1 MMKFFRK
8 YTKHLLA
15 VFMALLLIVW
25 LGADAMQ
32 SLLQPD
38 RHNTSEKIG
47 WALGKVVRLGDLQ
60 VASNRSH
67 LLGRMEKPWQAPWF
81 MMAAMIAGSRDV
93 REARFLAQQIRSE
106 PLTEEEWM
114 LLDLA
119 AAGSGAE
126 VSEESLERQR
136 GEIPPAYLDRLR
148 EATGASLRQI
158 DDALRSFIRV
168 QDAAFQAVRAVKAT
182 DADVQ
187 DFLRQTGEKLRV
199 AMAVIPADTLIDPA
213 FEPAAEAI
221 AAHFEEHKNHLPDP
235 GAGRPFG
242 YQQPEAAQVEFI
254 RVSVG
259 PLVAGQSI
267 DEDTAYEYWKAH
279 QSEFLRP
286 ATQPATT
293 TAPGEPPAPEPPRP
307 YETFSECR
315 GKVYDRL
322 KLQAAKAQAAEIAE
336 ELIRNLQLAWKG
348 SPVTRPEGGYK
359 AIPEAVL
366 AADYYE
372 RQANSSRHPG
382 VLSYGRTMP
391 GDARALAAQPQIGR
405 ASIMEG
411 STPLVPFSRAAFMVP
426 ESSLKPTDD
435 PQTARFFRN
444 LYETC
449 PSPVVDHEGNAYVF
463 RTVALH
469 PAHAPASVDE
479 VRPQVIADLRRV
491 RAREQ
496 ARARAGQLAE
506 RAKAVGLKAAVDEDA
521 ELKGKLGQRGFQE
534 PEPFARKRMFA
545 WGGRAQLFPGG
556 PPEMA
561 GDAGFVDLCFSLAG
575 QQDRA
580 ARVAVYEQPMRNRW
594 VVVEVLEQVPLTSE
608 EYEQQRPGA
617 FAAVSMERR
626 LDLLREWFS
635 AEQIRRRA
643 DWKPVEQPDHAASPE
658 SESPKDRAGASG

>member
-32 SLLQPD
+32 SLFRPD
-38 RHNTSEKIG
+38 RHHASEKIG
-47 WALGKVVRLGDLQ
+47 SALGKVVRLGDLQ
-60 VASNRSH
+60 LASNRSH
-67 LLGRMEKPWQAPWF
+67 LLGRMQKPWQAPWL
-81 MMAAMIAGSRDV
+81 MMAAMIANSRDI
-93 REARFLAQQIRSE
+93 REARFLAQQIRPD

-119 AAGSGAE
+119 AAASGAE

-136 GEIPPAYLDRLR
+136 AEIPPAYLDSLR
-148 EATGASLRQI
+148 AATGASLRQI

-168 QDAAFQAVRAVKAT
+168 QDAAFQAIRAVKAT

-187 DFLRQTGEKLRV
+187 DFLRQTGEKVRV
-199 AMAVIPADTLIDPA
+199 AMAVIPADTLIDPN
-213 FEPAAEAI
+213 FEPTAEAI
-221 AAHFEEHKNHLPDP
+221 AAHFEEHKNHQPDP

-254 RVSVG
+254 RVGVE
-259 PLVAGQSI
+259 PLVAGQTI
-267 DEDTAYEYWKAH
+267 DENTAFEYWMAH
-279 QSEFLRP
+279 KSEFLRP

-307 YETFSECR
+307 YETFAECR
-315 GKVYDRL
+315 DKVYERL
-322 KLQAAKAQAAEIAE
+322 KLQAARAQAAEIAE
-336 ELIRNLQLAWKG
+336 ELIRNLQRAWKD
-348 SPVTRPEGGYK
+348 SPVTQPEGGYR
-359 AIPEAVL
+359 AIPEEVM

-372 RQANSSRHPG
+372 RHAGSSRHPG
-382 VLSYGRTMP
+382 VLSYGRTLP
-391 GDARALAAQPQIGR
+391 GDARTLAAQPQIGR

-426 ESSLKPTDD
+426 QSSLKPADD

-449 PSPVVDHEGNAYVF
+449 PSPAVDHEGNTYVF
-463 RTVALH
+463 RTIALH

-491 RAREQ
+491 HAREQ

-506 RAKAVGLKAAVDEDA
+506 RARTAGLKAALDEDA
-521 ELKGKLGQRGFQE
+521 DLKSRLGERGFQE
-534 PEPFARKRMFA
+534 PEPFARKRMFT

-561 GDAGFVDLCFSLAG
+561 GDAEFVDLCFSLAG

-580 ARVAVYEQPMRNRW
+580 ARVAVHEQPMRNRW
-594 VVVEVLEQVPLTSE
+594 VVVEVREQVPLTAE
-608 EYEQQRPGA
+608 EYEQQRPTA

-626 LDLLREWFS
+626 MDLLREWFS

-643 DWKPVEQPDHAASPE
+643 DWKPVEEPRDDASPQGE
-658 SESPKDRAGASG
+658 PPTDQAGAAG